1 MQLILRPFGG
11 VMEFRRARAYRHPLG
26 PGFDSLHLHHFI
38 LAKSH
43 LAAARGRVTSDRA
56 STYDQK
62 FIHFYVES
70 RGET

>member
-1 MQLILRPFGG
+1 
-11 VMEFRRARAYRHPLG
+11 MEFRRARAFTVHSFG
-26 PGFDSLHLHHFI
+26 PGFDSLHLHHFSHFV

-43 LAAARGRVTSDRA
+43 FAAARARVTSDKT

-62 FIHFYVES
+62 FIYFYVES